1 MTTDDSNLN
10 YRSIDGNIEQ
20 IPARAIVIMGVSG
33 CGKTI
38 TGKLLSKELKY
49 EFFDA
54 DDFHSDENIQ
64 KMMAG
69 QPLGTTDRLPWL
81 YRLSEKIDD
90 CLKAGTSIV
99 LACSALKASYREI
112 LSEKS
117 VGGAS
122 QNENRVIFV
131 YLYGSYELIEKRM
144 IQRQIKGEHW
154 MNKSLLQSQ
163 FDALE
168 PPHDALWV
176 EIDRSLEE
184 IVAQIKVGLGF

>member
-1 MTTDDSNLN
+1 MTTDNSNPN
-10 YRSIDGNIEQ
+10 YRLIDRTTKQ
-20 IPARAIVIMGVSG
+20 IPARVIVLMGVSG

-64 KMMAG
+64 KMIAG
-69 QPLGTTDRLPWL
+69 QPLGDADRLPWL
-81 YRLSEKIDD
+81 YRLSGKIDE

-99 LACSALKASYREI
+99 LACSALKASYRAI

-122 QNENRVIFV
+122 QNENRVIFI
-131 YLYGSYELIEKRM
+131 YLYGSYELIKSRL
-144 IQRQIKGEHW
+144 IQRQTKGEHW
-154 MNKSLLQSQ
+154 MTESLLQSQ
-163 FDALE
+163 FDTLE
-168 PPHDALWV
+168 SPQDALWV
-176 EIDRSLEE
+176 EIDQSPEAIME
-184 IVAQIKVGLGF
+184 QIIVGLGL

>member
-1 MTTDDSNLN
+1 MTTNDSNSN
-10 YRSIDGNIEQ
+10 YQSIDRNTEQ
-20 IPARAIVIMGVSG
+20 IPARAIVVMGVSG

-38 TGKLLSKELKY
+38 TGQLLSREMKY
-49 EFFDA
+49 EFVDA
-54 DDFHSDENIQ
+54 DDFHPDENIQ

-69 QPLGTTDRLPWL
+69 EPLDDADRLPWL
-81 YRLSEKIDD
+81 YRLSEKIDE

-122 QNENRVIFV
+122 QNENRVMFV
-131 YLYGSYELIEKRM
+131 YLYGSYELIEKRLLR
-144 IQRQIKGEHW
+144 RQIQEGHW
-154 MNKSLLQSQ
+154 MKKSLLQSQ

-168 PPHDALWV
+168 PPYDALWV
-176 EIDRSLEE
+176 EIDRSPEE
-184 IVAQIKVGLGF
+184 IVEQIKVGLGF